1 MPICVGPDRKPR
13 RRVFFATRLKLYH
26 PDTEYYKVLLFQI
39 FGLLHIVLS
48 PLKLAA
54 NNLCGLINTKTNAKI
69 YLFCRLKSC
78 CV

>member
-1 MPICVGPDRKPR
+1 MSDLVGNPEEGFS
-13 RRVFFATRLKLYH
+13 RVAAHIIYH

-48 PLKLAA
+48 PLNLAA
-54 NNLCGLINTKTNAKI
+54 NDLCGLINTKTNAKI
-69 YLFCRLKSC
+69 YLLCRLKSC